1 MKSGLSMLRKA
12 AATVALGL
20 CALATAAPGG
30 VNAGACKDTVYLTFD
45 TGSMSQAELIADTL
59 RRHRIHATFF
69 LANEKTIHG
78 DSTLDDRWAA
88 YWKSLAADGH
98 AFGTHT
104 FDHVYYKGEAGAGKV
119 RFRPQFG
126 EQGSRNVV
134 WGEPEFCAELKH
146 SAERFKAMTGQPMD
160 PLWRAPGGH
169 LDRKSVV

>member
-30 VNAGACKDTVYLTFD
+30 VNAGACKGTVYLTFD

-98 AFGTHT
+98 A
-104 FDHVYYKGEAGAGKV
+104 
-119 RFRPQFG
+119 
-126 EQGSRNVV
+126 
-134 WGEPEFCAELKH
+134 
-146 SAERFKAMTGQPMD
+146 
-160 PLWRAPGGH
+160 
-169 LDRKSVV
+169 